1 MRIVHSPE
9 RVMPSIAV
17 WAIVQWSGGMNFKH
31 LEAMK
36 LFSAVAVLAITSTT
50 LMTAS
55 QARARPLLYVDTF
68 THGQTHQKC
77 IAGAKRVLEK
87 NGFADFEE
95 EEMSKQRVSEITGD
109 HSKEPLTAAIKCDQK
124 LGTTTFAVSGLDS
137 ELTYKMYG
145 ILYDAKW

>member
-1 MRIVHSPE
+1 MLQSPE

-17 WAIVQWSGGMNFKH
+17 GTIVQESGGMNSTH

-36 LFSAVAVLAITSTT
+36 QFSAVAVLAITSTT
-50 LMTAS
+50 LMTAAS
-55 QARARPLLYVDTF
+55 QARARPHLYLDTF

-95 EEMSKQRVSEITGD
+95 EEMSKQRVSEIIGC
-109 HSKEPLTAAIKCDQK
+109 HSEESLTAAIECDQK
-124 LGTTTFAVSGLDS
+124 LGTTTFAVSRLDS
-137 ELTYKMYG
+137 ELTFKMYG
-145 ILYDAKW
+145 ILYDAEW